1 MDISLRSGGG
11 IFTILGI
18 VGLGCLIL
26 AFKIFG
32 YVLAI
37 SEALFAVLV
46 LLFYLKLLFNA
57 IKRKDTRFIVISLII
72 LVAGAIVGYI
82 YPLEIADV
90 ALRFPYSSLFYSALF
105 LAIAGMFYVIDIPLY
120 TGEKGADLMMLIICF
135 LALFGIVY
143 LFCFIV
149 QLSTGNDDIYS
160 STKWLVQNNY
170 LDERKSGQTKT
181 EREILEEFIANTNDN
196 IELFKD
202 GKVSK
207 EVAEEQNYI
216 VGIRDN
222 QKTGNIIDVHIWFY
236 SVLVKSKCNYFIIK
250 ILKLRVSSY
259 IFI

>member
-160 STKWLVQNNY
+160 STKW
-170 LDERKSGQTKT
+170 
-181 EREILEEFIANTNDN
+181 
-196 IELFKD
+196 
-202 GKVSK
+202 
-207 EVAEEQNYI
+207 
-216 VGIRDN
+216 
-222 QKTGNIIDVHIWFY
+222 
-236 SVLVKSKCNYFIIK
+236 
-250 ILKLRVSSY
+250 
-259 IFI
+259 